1 MTETYRCARCG
12 AFNRVAQ
19 APTGRV
25 PICGNCKARLDT
37 SGAPQAVTSGEL
49 ERAIAKSPLPVLVD
63 FWAAWCGPCRAAA
76 PVLERAA
83 RSRAGRLIALK
94 VDTESEQQAA
104 ARHRVEALPTFVVFK
119 GARETARQAGLLP
132 PQAFERWID
141 QATQRAQEARPADRI

>member
-1 MTETYRCARCG
+1 MTDAYRCARCG

-63 FWAAWCGPCRAAA
+63 FWAAWCGPCRVAA
-76 PVLERAA
+76 PVLKRAA
-83 RSRAGRLIALK
+83 QSRAGKLIALK

-104 ARHRVEALPTFVVFK
+104 AQHRVEALPTFALFK
-119 GARETARQAGLLP
+119 GGKEAARQAGLLP
-132 PQAFERWID
+132 PHAFEGWID
-141 QATQRAQEARPADRI
+141 ENMRGAQKSPPSDRV